1 MPDFT
6 PVDPAY
12 FIPKRFA
19 DTVILITGGAKGI
32 GRATAVRAAR
42 EGGKVA
48 VCDIDETSG
57 QECVAAIQA
66 EGGQAMFCR
75 VDVTSQQDTDRMVAR
90 AVENFGGLDIAINN
104 AGVMDG
110 GGSDVP
116 AALHVATEGYLRRT
130 IEINVFGTIH
140 SCVSE
145 LKQFV
150 TQGRGGVIV
159 NIGSVTAL
167 TGNPGTPAYVAS
179 KHAVSGL
186 TRAIAIDYAPHG
198 IRCNSVNMATTQT
211 PMFDR
216 ALAIV
221 QTKRASAP
229 ENTNMVRKGL
239 KSTGLIERNSTPWE
253 QASTIL
259 FAASRDASN
268 ITGALIASD
277 GGWTAF

>member
-1 MPDFT
+1 MSDFA
-6 PVDPAY
+6 PVDAGY
-12 FIPKRFA
+12 FIPNRFT

-32 GRATAVRAAR
+32 GKATSVRAAR
-42 EGGKVA
+42 EGGRVV
-48 VCDIDETSG
+48 VCDIDEVAG
-57 QECVAAIQA
+57 QECVDAIRA
-66 EGGQAMFCR
+66 EGGQATFCR
-75 VDVTSQQDTDRMVAR
+75 VDVTSRQDAELMVAR
-90 AVENFGGLDIAINN
+90 AVEAYGRLDVAINN

-116 AALHVATEGYLRRT
+116 AILHLASEGYLRRT
-130 IEINVFGTIH
+130 IEINLFGTIN
-140 SCVSE
+140 SCVEE
-145 LKQFV
+145 LKRFV
-150 TQGRGGVIV
+150 EQGQGGVIV

-179 KHAVSGL
+179 KHAISGL

-198 IRCNSVNMATTQT
+198 IRCNSVNMATTET

-221 QTKRASAP
+221 QAKRATAA
-229 ENTNMVRKGL
+229 ENANMVRKGL

-259 FAASRDASN
+259 FAASKDASN

>member
-1 MPDFT
+1 MSDFM
-6 PVDPAY
+6 PVDPDY
-12 FIPKRFA
+12 FIPHRFA
-19 DTVILITGGAKGI
+19 DKVILITGGAKGI

-42 EGGKVA
+42 EGGSLV
-48 VCDIDETSG
+48 VCDIDETAG
-57 QECVAAIQA
+57 QECVDAIRN
-66 EGGQAMFCR
+66 EGGHAIFCK
-75 VDVTSQQDTDRMVAR
+75 VDVTSRQDVEMMVTR
-90 AVENFGGLDIAINN
+90 AAEAFGGLDVAINN

-116 AALHVATEGYLRRT
+116 ATLHLATEGYLRRT
-130 IEINVFGTIH
+130 IEINVFGTMY
-140 SCVSE
+140 SCIEE
-145 LKQFV
+145 LKRFV
-150 TQGRGGVIV
+150 AQGRGGVIV

-179 KHAVSGL
+179 KHAISGL
-186 TRAIAIDYAPHG
+186 TRAIAIDYAPYG

-221 QTKRASAP
+221 QSKRDSAP
-229 ENTNMVRKGL
+229 ESANMVRKGL
-239 KSTGLIERNSTPWE
+239 KSTGLIERNSTVWE

-259 FAASRDASN
+259 FAASKDASN